1 MERKMATLP
10 TIEKI
15 SDDLNSIFKDL
26 HMHPELG
33 FEEFRTSKIVKEKL
47 QEYGVDE
54 LHTEIGK
61 TGVVAIIN
69 GNEEGAKKVGVRA
82 DMDALPIEETTN
94 LDYASKTP
102 GKMHA
107 CGHDGH
113 TTMLLGAAKH
123 LCETRNFKGKA
134 VLIFQPAEE
143 GMGGARLMLKEGLF
157 KKFPCSEIY
166 GIHNSPNGKHGEIA
180 ICKGKAMA
188 GASFFDIKINAKG
201 SHAAMPHQSIDPI
214 IICSNLI
221 DQMQAIVSRN
231 TPPLESVVLSIT
243 QIHSGS
249 AYNVIPEE
257 ATLCGTIRYFS
268 EEVYALVEERVKAIC
283 KGLETAY
290 QAEII
295 PDLRNTF
302 DVLHN
307 DDQLSDFYM
316 DAAEEI
322 VGKDNIIRDAEP
334 ATGSE
339 DFADMLKHVKGAY
352 CRIGHNGTQPLH
364 SPKFILDP
372 DIIPVGA
379 SVLARLVEKQLPKD

>member
-1 MERKMATLP
+1 MNILP
-10 TIEKI
+10 EIDKI
-15 SDDLNSIFKDL
+15 SNELTNIFKDL
-26 HMHPELG
+26 HEHPELG
-33 FEEFRTSKIVKEKL
+33 FEEIRTSKIVQEKL
-47 QEYGVDE
+47 QEFGVDE
-54 LHTEIGK
+54 IHKEIGK
-61 TGVVAIIN
+61 TGVVAVIN
-69 GNEEGAKKVGVRA
+69 GNQKSDNQIGLRA

-94 LDYASKTP
+94 LEYASKNQ

-113 TTMLLGAAKH
+113 TTMLLGAARY

-143 GMGGARLMLKEGLF
+143 GLGGARQMLKEGLF

-166 GIHNSPNGKHGEIA
+166 GMHNSPNGRHSEIS

-214 IICSNLI
+214 IICSSLI
-221 DQMQAIVSRN
+221 DQMQSIVSRN

-243 QIHSGS
+243 QMHSGS

-257 ATLCGTIRYFS
+257 ASLCGTIRYFS
-268 EEVYALVEERVKAIC
+268 QEIYELVEERVRALC
-283 KGLETAY
+283 KGLELAY
-290 QAEII
+290 QVEVI

-322 VGKDNIIRDAEP
+322 VGKENIIRGANP

-339 DFADMLKHVKGAY
+339 DFADMLKHVRGAY
-352 CRIGHNGTQPLH
+352 CRIGHKGTQPLH

-379 SVLARLVEKQLPKD
+379 SVLARLVEKQLKPD

>member
-1 MERKMATLP
+1 MQILP
-10 TIEKI
+10 VIAYSKDELI
-15 SDDLNSIFKDL
+15 SLFKKL
-26 HMHPELG
+26 HQNPELG
-33 FEEFRTSKIVKEKL
+33 FEEFETAELVKQKL
-47 QEYGVDE
+47 SEYGVDE
-54 LHTEIGK
+54 ITSELGK
-61 TGVVAIIN
+61 TGVVAVIN
-69 GNEEGAKKVGVRA
+69 GKQRGTRQIGLRA
-82 DMDALPIEETTN
+82 DMDALPIEETTKLN
-94 LDYASKTP
+94 YASKNP

-123 LCETRNFKGKA
+123 LCETRNFKGKV

-143 GMGGARLMLKEGLF
+143 GLGGARLMLREGLF
-157 KKFPCSEIY
+157 EKFPCSEIY
-166 GIHNSPNGKHGEIA
+166 GIHNSPNGKHSEIS

-188 GASFFDIKINAKG
+188 GASFFDITINARG

-257 ATLCGTIRYFS
+257 ARLCGTIRYFS
-268 EEVYALVEERVKAIC
+268 EEVFTLVEERIKAIC

-290 QAEII
+290 HVQVI

-307 DDQLSDFYM
+307 DADLSDCYM

-322 VGKDNIIRDAEP
+322 VGKDNIIRTANP

-339 DFADMLKHVKGAY
+339 DFADMLQHVRGAY

-364 SPKFILDP
+364 SPNFMLDP
-372 DIIPVGA
+372 EIIPVGA
-379 SVLARLVEKQLPKD
+379 SVLARLVEKQLPTN

>member
-1 MERKMATLP
+1 MNILP
-10 TIEKI
+10 EIDKI
-15 SDDLNSIFKDL
+15 SNELKKIFKDL
-26 HMHPELG
+26 HQHPELG
-33 FEEFRTSKIVKEKL
+33 FEEVRTSEIVKKRL
-47 QEYGVDE
+47 QDFGVDE
-54 LHTEIGK
+54 IHTNIGK
-61 TGVVAIIN
+61 TGVVAVIN
-69 GNEEGAKKVGVRA
+69 GKQKGDNQIGLRA

-94 LDYASKTP
+94 LDYASKNP

-134 VLIFQPAEE
+134 ILIFQPAEE
-143 GMGGARLMLKEGLF
+143 GLGGARLMLKEGLF
-157 KKFPCSEIY
+157 EKFPCSEIY
-166 GIHNSPNGKHGEIA
+166 GIHNSPNGRHSEIS

-188 GASFFDIKINAKG
+188 GASFFDITIKAKG

-214 IICSNLI
+214 IICANMI

-249 AYNVIPEE
+249 AYNVIPEV

-268 EEVYALVEERVKAIC
+268 NEVYAVVEERLKAIC
-283 KGLETAY
+283 RGLEATY
-290 QAEII
+290 NVEII

-307 DDQLSDFYM
+307 DNQLSDCYM
-316 DAAEEI
+316 NAAEEI
-322 VGKDNIIRDAEP
+322 VGKENIIRTAQP

-339 DFADMLKHVKGAY
+339 DFADMLKHVRGAY
-352 CRIGHNGTQPLH
+352 CRIGHSETQPLH
-364 SPKFILDP
+364 SPKFRLDP

-379 SVLARLVEKQLPKD
+379 SVLARLVEKQLPTN

>member
-1 MERKMATLP
+1 MNILP
-10 TIEKI
+10 EIDKI
-15 SDDLNSIFKDL
+15 SNELKKIFKDL
-26 HMHPELG
+26 HQHPELG
-33 FEEFRTSKIVKEKL
+33 FEEVRTSEIVKKRL
-47 QEYGVDE
+47 QDFGVDE
-54 LHTEIGK
+54 IHTNIGK
-61 TGVVAIIN
+61 TGVVAVIN
-69 GNEEGAKKVGVRA
+69 GKQKGDNQIGLRA

-94 LDYASKTP
+94 LDYASKNP

-113 TTMLLGAAKH
+113 TTMLLGAAKY

-134 VLIFQPAEE
+134 ILIFQPAEE
-143 GMGGARLMLKEGLF
+143 GLGGARLMLKEGLF
-157 KKFPCSEIY
+157 EKFPCSEIY
-166 GIHNSPNGKHGEIA
+166 GIHNSPNGRHSEIS

-188 GASFFDIKINAKG
+188 GASFFDITIKAKG

-214 IICSNLI
+214 IICANMI

-268 EEVYALVEERVKAIC
+268 EEVYALVEDRVKAIC
-283 KGLETAY
+283 RGLEATY
-290 QAEII
+290 NVEVI

-302 DVLHN
+302 DVLYN
-307 DDQLSDFYM
+307 DNELSDCYM

-322 VGKDNIIRDAEP
+322 VGKENIIRAARP

-339 DFADMLKHVKGAY
+339 DFADMLKHVRGAY
-352 CRIGHNGTQPLH
+352 CRIGHSGTQPLH
-364 SPKFILDP
+364 SPKFTLDP
-372 DIIPVGA
+372 GIIPVGA
-379 SVLARLVEKQLPKD
+379 SVLARLVEKQMPTN

>member
-1 MERKMATLP
+1 MNILP
-10 TIEKI
+10 EIDKI
-15 SDDLNSIFKDL
+15 SNELTNIFKDL
-26 HMHPELG
+26 HKYPELG
-33 FEEFRTSKIVKEKL
+33 FEEIRTSKIVQEKL
-47 QEYGVDE
+47 QEFGVDE
-54 LHTEIGK
+54 IHTEIGK

-69 GNEEGAKKVGVRA
+69 GNQKSDNQIGLRA

-94 LDYASKTP
+94 LEYASKNP

-113 TTMLLGAAKH
+113 TTMLLGAANY
-123 LCETRNFKGKA
+123 LCQTRNFKGKA

-143 GMGGARLMLKEGLF
+143 GLGGARLMLKEGLF
-157 KKFPCSEIY
+157 EKFPCSEIY
-166 GIHNSPNGKHGEIA
+166 GMHNSPNGRHSEIS

-214 IICSNLI
+214 IICSSLI

-257 ATLCGTIRYFS
+257 ASLCGTIRYFS
-268 EEVYALVEERVKAIC
+268 QEIYELVEERVRALC
-283 KGLETAY
+283 KGLELAY
-290 QAEII
+290 QVEVI

-322 VGKDNIIRDAEP
+322 VGKENIIRSENP

-339 DFADMLKHVKGAY
+339 DFADMLKHVRGAY
-352 CRIGHNGTQPLH
+352 CRIGHKGTQPLH

-379 SVLARLVEKQLPKD
+379 SVLARLVEKQLKPD

>member
-1 MERKMATLP
+1 MNIFSELD
-10 TIEKI
+10 KI
-15 SDDLNSIFKDL
+15 SNELTNIFKDL

-33 FEEFRTSKIVKEKL
+33 FEEVRTSKIVKEKL
-47 QEYGVDE
+47 QDYGVDE
-54 LHTEIGK
+54 IHTEIGK
-61 TGVVAIIN
+61 TGVVAVIN
-69 GNEEGAKKVGVRA
+69 GKQQGGNQIGLRA

-94 LDYASKTP
+94 LNYASKNP

-143 GMGGARLMLKEGLF
+143 GMGGARLMLEEGLF
-157 KKFPCSEIY
+157 QKFPCSEIF
-166 GIHNSPNGKHGEIA
+166 GIHNSPNGKHSEIS

-257 ATLCGTIRYFS
+257 AKLCGTIRYFS

-290 QAEII
+290 NVEVI

-302 DVLHN
+302 DVLNN

-322 VGKDNIIRDAEP
+322 VGRENIIRDAEP

-352 CRIGHNGTQPLH
+352 CRIGHRGTQPLH

-372 DIIPVGA
+372 EIIPVGA
-379 SVLARLVEKQLPKD
+379 SVLARLVEKQLPTD

>member
-1 MERKMATLP
+1 
-10 TIEKI
+10 
-15 SDDLNSIFKDL
+15 
-26 HMHPELG
+26 MH
-33 FEEFRTSKIVKEKL
+33 T
-47 QEYGVDE
+47 
-54 LHTEIGK
+54 
-61 TGVVAIIN
+61 
-69 GNEEGAKKVGVRA
+69 
-82 DMDALPIEETTN
+82 
-94 LDYASKTP
+94 
-102 GKMHA
+102 
-107 CGHDGH
+107 
-113 TTMLLGAAKH
+113 
-123 LCETRNFKGKA
+123 
-134 VLIFQPAEE
+134 
-143 GMGGARLMLKEGLF
+143 
-157 KKFPCSEIY
+157 
-166 GIHNSPNGKHGEIA
+166 SPNGKHGEIA

-257 ATLCGTIRYFS
+257 ASLCGTIRYFS
-268 EEVYALVEERVKAIC
+268 EDIYNLVEERIKAIC

-290 QAEII
+290 GAEII

-322 VGKDNIIRDAEP
+322 VGKDNIIRAAEP

-352 CRIGHNGTQPLH
+352 CRIGHKGTQPLH

-379 SVLARLVEKQLPKD
+379 SVLARLVEKQLPIG

>member
-1 MERKMATLP
+1 MNILP
-10 TIEKI
+10 EIDKI
-15 SDDLNSIFKDL
+15 SNELKKIFKDL
-26 HMHPELG
+26 HQHPELG
-33 FEEFRTSKIVKEKL
+33 FEEVRTSEIVKEKL
-47 QEYGVDE
+47 QDFGVDE
-54 LHTEIGK
+54 IHTQKGK
-61 TGVVAIIN
+61 TGVVAVIN
-69 GNEEGAKKVGVRA
+69 GKQQGANKIGLRA

-94 LDYASKTP
+94 LDYASKNR
-102 GKMHA
+102 GIMHA

-134 VLIFQPAEE
+134 ILIFQPAEE
-143 GMGGARLMLKEGLF
+143 GLGGARLMLREGLF
-157 KKFPCSEIY
+157 EKFPCSEIY
-166 GIHNSPNGKHGEIA
+166 GIHNSPNGRHSEIS

-188 GASFFDIKINAKG
+188 GASFFDITINAKG

-214 IICSNLI
+214 IICANMI

-249 AYNVIPEE
+249 AYNVIPEV

-268 EEVYALVEERVKAIC
+268 NEVYAVVEERVKAIC
-283 KGLETAY
+283 RGLEATY
-290 QAEII
+290 NVEVT

-307 DDQLSDFYM
+307 DNQLSDCYM
-316 DAAEEI
+316 NAAEEI
-322 VGKDNIIRDAEP
+322 VGKENIIKTARP

-339 DFADMLKHVKGAY
+339 DFADMLKHVRGAY
-352 CRIGHNGTQPLH
+352 CRIGHSGTQPLH
-364 SPKFILDP
+364 SPKFTLDP

-379 SVLARLVEKQLPKD
+379 SVLARLVEKQLPTN

>member
-1 MERKMATLP
+1 MNILP
-10 TIEKI
+10 EIDKI
-15 SDDLNSIFKDL
+15 SNELKKIFKDL
-26 HMHPELG
+26 HQHPELG
-33 FEEFRTSKIVKEKL
+33 FEEVRTSEIVKKRLEDF
-47 QEYGVDE
+47 GVDE
-54 LHTEIGK
+54 IHTNIGK
-61 TGVVAIIN
+61 TGVVAVIN
-69 GNEEGAKKVGVRA
+69 GKQKGANQIGLRA

-94 LDYASKTP
+94 LDYASKNP

-113 TTMLLGAAKH
+113 TTMLLGAAKY

-134 VLIFQPAEE
+134 ILIFQPAEE
-143 GMGGARLMLKEGLF
+143 GLGGARLMLREGLF
-157 KKFPCSEIY
+157 EKFPCSEIY
-166 GIHNSPNGKHGEIA
+166 GIHNSPNGRHSEIS

-188 GASFFDIKINAKG
+188 GASFFDITIKAKG

-214 IICSNLI
+214 IICANMI

-257 ATLCGTIRYFS
+257 AILCGTIRYFS
-268 EEVYALVEERVKAIC
+268 EEVYALVEDRVKAIC
-283 KGLETAY
+283 RGLEATY
-290 QAEII
+290 NVEVI
-295 PDLRNTF
+295 PDIRNTF

-307 DDQLSDFYM
+307 DNELIDCYM
-316 DAAEEI
+316 NAAEEI
-322 VGKDNIIRDAEP
+322 VGKENIIRTARP

-339 DFADMLKHVKGAY
+339 DFADMLKHVRGAY
-352 CRIGHNGTQPLH
+352 CRIGHSGTQPLH
-364 SPKFILDP
+364 SPKFTLNP

-379 SVLARLVEKQLPKD
+379 SVLARLVEKQLPTN

>member
-1 MERKMATLP
+1 MYILP
-10 TIEKI
+10 EIDKI
-15 SDDLNSIFKDL
+15 SNELTNIFKDL
-26 HMHPELG
+26 HQNPELG
-33 FEEFRTSKIVKEKL
+33 FEEFRTSKMVKEKL

-61 TGVVAIIN
+61 TGIVAIIN
-69 GNEEGAKKVGVRA
+69 GNEEGSKKVGVRA

-94 LDYASKTP
+94 LNYASKTP

-143 GMGGARLMLKEGLF
+143 GLGGARLMLKEGLF

-166 GIHNSPNGKHGEIA
+166 GIHNSPNGKQGEIA

-188 GASFFDIKINAKG
+188 GASFFDIKINAQG

-268 EEVYALVEERVKAIC
+268 EEIYALVEERVKAIC
-283 KGLETAY
+283 KGLEAAY
-290 QAEII
+290 QVEVI

-322 VGKDNIIRDAEP
+322 VGKENVIRAAEP

-364 SPKFILDP
+364 SPKFILDL

-379 SVLARLVEKQLPKD
+379 SVLARLVEKQLSSN